1 MRLRLFLLPLF
12 CLGLFAAGCESVT
25 EHVRE
30 RFEPPQPQVRTFA
43 VEPRT
48 VFDAASHALKAI
60 DFQISRS
67 RPAEGVLRAYSR
79 ILPGDAFS
87 DARQYTFDID
97 IARNDTG
104 QTVVSALL
112 KQQDESGAYSGATNL
127 SLKQHGLYD
136 SFFAALERELKIAG
150 AAK

>member
-1 MRLRLFLLPLF
+1 MRLFWLPLL
-12 CLGLFAAGCESVT
+12 CLGLFAAGCDSVS

-30 RFEPPQPQVRTFA
+30 RFEPPQPQVRTYA
-43 VEPRT
+43 AEPRA

-67 RPAEGVLRAYSR
+67 RPAQGVLQGYSR

-104 QTVVSALL
+104 QTVVSVLL

-150 AAK
+150 VLK